1 MKKKEFVFARR
12 AAEVPP
18 GLDPVSEVDPDSSLR
33 LEGLV
38 LQRARLAERSFHSIA
53 LRDVRL
59 VGCDLANVTTR
70 ALSLIRV
77 EFVDCRLTGFTGGD
91 VEAQDVLFSECDG
104 RLTLRFSKMN
114 KGVEFD
120 SCQLEDADF
129 GGTDLTG
136 SVFRGCNLRNV
147 EMGKARLMDADL
159 RGSRV
164 EGLHVGA
171 EEVAGRGADRWT
183 RRQAMRL
190 RVCWGRIYDWR
201 FGVVQEA
208 AGWALLPDAGIG
220 RGCGGRGAGVAD
232 SRMAWDELVRW
243 AGVVADVAVS
253 DCDECLFG

>member
-18 GLDPVSEVDPDSSLR
+18 GLDSVSEVDPESSLG
-33 LEGLV
+33 LEGALLRRV
-38 LQRARLAERSFHSIA
+38 RLAERSFHSIS

-59 VGCDLANVTTR
+59 VGCDLANVSTR

-77 EFVDCRLTGFTGGD
+77 EFIDCRMTGFTGGD
-91 VEAQDVLFSECDG
+91 VVAQDVLFSECDG
-104 RLTLRFSKMN
+104 RYAQFRFSKMN

-120 SCQLEDADF
+120 SCHVEDADF

-171 EEVAGRGADRWT
+171 EGLRGATVDAA
-183 RRQAMRL
+183 QAMQ
-190 RVCWGRIYDWR
+190 
-201 FGVVQEA
+201 F
-208 AGWALLPDAGIG
+208 ALLLGI
-220 RGCGGRGAGVAD
+220 RI
-232 SRMAWDELVRW
+232 L
-243 AGVVADVAVS
+243 
-253 DCDECLFG
+253 